1 MQHGSRATICMPE
14 FASDLPAQC
23 PQVAAACGPETSNEA
38 CTLATQIR
46 SLLGFPCVVH
56 AFTTIAIQVRLL
68 LVFSCVMHA
77 VISTLMPSIAGV
89 GANGNGPKTG
99 SSGNLQVMGSMAF
112 GLGTSAVGSPG
123 FGQFLGPGPNPSS
136 LVSSA
141 AMNPQLGGDQ
151 TLFSRQEAVPS
162 GENQQPGSYHP
173 FGSSGGLNVGLHN
186 NGLNQGMQPV
196 MHHPCT

>member
-1 MQHGSRATICMPE
+1 M
-14 FASDLPAQC
+14 
-23 PQVAAACGPETSNEA
+23 
-38 CTLATQIR
+38 
-46 SLLGFPCVVH
+46 
-56 AFTTIAIQVRLL
+56 
-68 LVFSCVMHA
+68 
-77 VISTLMPSIAGV
+77 IAGL
-89 GANGNGPKTG
+89 GANGNGSKIGANGNGSKIG

-123 FGQFLGPGPNPSS
+123 FGQFLGPGLNPSS

-162 GENQQPGSYHP
+162 GGNQPPGSYHP

-186 NGLNQGMQPV
+186 TGLNQGVQPV
-196 MHHPCT
+196 INASPLYSILGHFVFSMLLT